1 MKCRPTRANLARVQD
16 GLSLSADADAD
27 DLGVRKHQRI
37 VPWVVATRCPRVPAL
52 RRLRLVSH
60 ANFYAKSAAQTS

>member
-27 DLGVRKHQRI
+27 DLGGGTMYK
-37 VPWVVATRCPRVPAL
+37 PDGKL
-52 RRLRLVSH
+52 
-60 ANFYAKSAAQTS
+60 AAFNKLH